1 MSYHCVSLLVILVIS
16 PHLFFENKRVQ
27 ARLGRALV
35 VSSIQLQTWQRLQG
49 RVILVSEICVRSF
62 NKDVDD
68 SAFTKWF
75 VRPMLAEAVANVWR
89 SSWQFQ
95 SCAKDCCSFRFWWA
109 GATSMQVYTLSSPW
123 YSNTYLFVPFPF
135 CFCSLVST
143 VFLSSRS
150 HSPTFRGLWHL
161 PYLIIRL
168 GPCK

>member
-68 SAFTKWF
+68 SAFTK
-75 VRPMLAEAVANVWR
+75 
-89 SSWQFQ
+89 
-95 SCAKDCCSFRFWWA
+95 
-109 GATSMQVYTLSSPW
+109 
-123 YSNTYLFVPFPF
+123 
-135 CFCSLVST
+135 
-143 VFLSSRS
+143 
-150 HSPTFRGLWHL
+150 
-161 PYLIIRL
+161 
-168 GPCK
+168 